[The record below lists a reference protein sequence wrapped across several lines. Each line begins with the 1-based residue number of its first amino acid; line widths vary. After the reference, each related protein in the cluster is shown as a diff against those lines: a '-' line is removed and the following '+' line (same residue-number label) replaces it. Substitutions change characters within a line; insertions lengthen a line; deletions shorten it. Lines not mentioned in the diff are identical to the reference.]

1 MQEARDLETF
11 VTNTER
17 EALILEATLIKKHQ
31 PKFNRALKDDRKHAW
46 IRVNLDAGFPVFEVT
61 RDIEKDGAKYYGP
74 YSSSKRLEK
83 FLDTARKSI
92 PIGMCSNP
100 EKVKRECMDFHLNR
114 CSGPCKGHISSRKLQ
129 FEKAADIRDRLND
142 VAIIMRRQQVVDL
155 YGANRDVLGVSRT
168 EQAALV
174 EMLIVR
180 NGRLIGHDHFYFEV
194 DLDTTDADV
203 LTIFVEQ
210 FYFIL
215 PNVPDE
221 ILLSVSIPRMKQFS
235 VWLEETHGKSV
246 KIHVPSDGKELE
258 LVEMAN
264 KNAYRSLRKILVI
277 GESEEEIVDVGVKE
291 LKVALNLTKAPMHIE
306 GFDIANI
313 QGTDPTGSCVVFRN
327 GIAENKYYRM
337 FKIRVKESP
346 DDYAMMQEVVYRR
359 YKGVLERGHR
369 LPDLILVDGG
379 KGQLNVTVRALSEL
393 GLDYVPVAALAKKDE
408 ILFTRDNLDGVA
420 LDFDSAGLHL
430 VQRIRDEA
438 HRFAQRYHHKLRE
451 KRFSGSIL
459 EEAPGIGP
467 KRRTALLNAF
477 GSYQS
482 VRQAT
487 VDELARV
494 EGMTEKAA
502 TTLREWLDTEG
513 LD

>member
-1 MQEARDLETF
+1 
-11 VTNTER
+11 
-17 EALILEATLIKKHQ
+17 
-31 PKFNRALKDDRKHAW
+31 
-46 IRVNLDAGFPVFEVT
+46 
-61 RDIEKDGAKYYGP
+61 
-74 YSSSKRLEK
+74 
-83 FLDTARKSI
+83 
-92 PIGMCSNP
+92 
-100 EKVKRECMDFHLNR
+100 
-114 CSGPCKGHISSRKLQ
+114 
-129 FEKAADIRDRLND
+129 
-142 VAIIMRRQQVVDL
+142 
-155 YGANRDVLGVSRT
+155 
-168 EQAALV
+168 
-174 EMLIVR
+174 
-180 NGRLIGHDHFYFEV
+180 GRLIGHDHVYFEV

-221 ILLSVSIPRMKQFS
+221 ILLSVNIPRMKQFS
-235 VWLEETHGKSV
+235 IWLEETFGKPV
-246 KIHVPSDGKELE
+246 RIHVPRGGKEFE

-291 LKVALNLTKAPMHIE
+291 LKVALSLTNAPMHIE

-327 GIAENKYYRM
+327 GVAENKYYRM

-379 KGQLNVTVRALSEL
+379 KGQLNVTMRALGEL

-408 ILFTRDNLDGVA
+408 ILFTRDNSDGVA
-420 LDFDSAGLHL
+420 LDLDSAGLHL

-451 KRFSGSIL
+451 RRFSGSIL

-467 KRRTALLNAF
+467 KRRTALLNAL

-502 TTLREWLDTEG
+502 AALREWLDTEG